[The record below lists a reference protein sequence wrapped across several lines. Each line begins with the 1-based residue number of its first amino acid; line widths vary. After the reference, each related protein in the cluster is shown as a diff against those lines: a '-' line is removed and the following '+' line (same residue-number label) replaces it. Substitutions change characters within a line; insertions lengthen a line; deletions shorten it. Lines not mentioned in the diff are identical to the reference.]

1 MPQKVLFLDRDGTL
15 ILEPAD
21 YQVDHIDKLNFYPG
35 VFRWLGRIVQ
45 ELDYTLVMVTNQDG
59 LGTDSYPEENF
70 WPTHNAM
77 LRALEAEGITFSEQ
91 IIDRT
96 FAADNQP
103 TRKPGTG
110 LVKHYMTGEYD
121 LANSYVVGDRLTDIK
136 LAENMGAKGIW
147 IANDP
152 DLGAEELSPVQT
164 GHALSPDALSP
175 DALSPDAASPDAAS
189 PDALSPDALSPDALS
204 PDAPSPDALSPDA
217 PSPVQTGHALS
228 LLSPQ
233 ETLQGTIALRTTDW
247 EDIYRLLRLAS
258 RTASVR
264 RTTKETDIQIELD
277 LDGTGKTDMDT
288 GLGFFDHM
296 LDQLGRHSGCDL
308 SVKVKGDL
316 HIDEHHTIEDTAI
329 ALGEA
334 FGQALGDK
342 LGIERYGFNL
352 VMDESIV
359 DVRLDFGGRQWLVWD
374 CEYRREKVGDMPTEM
389 FHHFFKSFSD
399 GAKCNLAIK
408 AEGNNEHHMIEAT
421 FKALAKSIKAAKR
434 RDVDNMR
441 LPSTKGIL

>member
-1 MPQKVLFLDRDGTL
+1 MQKILFLDRDGTL

-35 VFRWLGRIVQ
+35 VFRWLGRIVR
-45 ELDYTLVMVTNQDG
+45 ELDYALVMVTNQDG
-59 LGTDSYPEENF
+59 LGTESYPETNF

-77 LRALEAEGITFSEQ
+77 LRALEAEGITFAEQ
-91 IIDRT
+91 LIDRT

-103 TRKPGTG
+103 TRKPGTK
-110 LVKHYMTGEYD
+110 LVEHYLTGDYD
-121 LANSYVVGDRLTDIK
+121 LASSYVVGDRLTDIQ
-136 LAENMGAKGIW
+136 LAKNMGAKGIW
-147 IANDP
+147 IATDP
-152 DLGAEELSPVQT
+152 ELGAEELNVDQL
-164 GHALSPDALSP
+164 ADLD
-175 DALSPDAASPDAAS
+175 
-189 PDALSPDALSPDALS
+189 
-204 PDAPSPDALSPDA
+204 
-217 PSPVQTGHALS
+217 
-228 LLSPQ
+228 
-233 ETLQGTIALRTTDW
+233 ETIALRTTDW
-247 EDIYRLLRLAS
+247 EDIYRLLRLSS
-258 RTASVR
+258 RTATVHR
-264 RTTKETDIQIELD
+264 KTKETDIRIELD
-277 LDGTGKTDMDT
+277 LDGTGKTAMNT

-308 SVKVKGDL
+308 SVTVDGDL

-342 LGIERYGFNL
+342 LGLERYGFNL
-352 VMDESIV
+352 VMDESTV
-359 DVRLDFGGRQWLVWD
+359 DVRLDFGGRPWLVWD
-374 CEYRREKVGDMPTEM
+374 CVYKREKIGDMPTEM

-408 AEGNNEHHMIEAT
+408 ARGQNEHHMIEAT

-441 LPSTKGIL
+441 LPSTKGVL

>member
-1 MPQKVLFLDRDGTL
+1 MPQKILFLDRDGTL
-15 ILEPAD
+15 IVEPAD

-35 VFRWLGRIVQ
+35 VFRWLGRIVR

-59 LGTDSYPEENF
+59 LGTESYPEGNF

-77 LRALEAEGITFSEQ
+77 LRALEAEGITFAEQ

-103 TRKPGTG
+103 TRKPGTK
-110 LVKHYMTGEYD
+110 LVEHYMTNNYD
-121 LANSYVVGDRLTDIK
+121 LANSYVVGDRLTDIQ
-136 LAENMGAKGIW
+136 LAKNMGAQGIW
-147 IANDP
+147 IATDP
-152 DLGAEELSPVQT
+152 ELGAEEL
-164 GHALSPDALSP
+164 
-175 DALSPDAASPDAAS
+175 DAAQLVSVD
-189 PDALSPDALSPDALS
+189 
-204 PDAPSPDALSPDA
+204 
-217 PSPVQTGHALS
+217 
-228 LLSPQ
+228 
-233 ETLQGTIALRTTDW
+233 ETIALRTTDW

-258 RTASVR
+258 RTATVHR
-264 RTTKETDIQIELD
+264 KTKETDIKIDLD
-277 LDGTGKTDMDT
+277 LDGTGKTQMDT

-308 SVKVKGDL
+308 SVKVDGDL

-352 VMDESIV
+352 VMDESTV
-359 DVRLDFGGRQWLVWD
+359 DVRLDFGGRPWLVWD
-374 CEYRREKVGDMPTEM
+374 CAYKREKIGDMPTEM

-399 GAKCNLAIK
+399 GAKCNLAIR
-408 AEGNNEHHMIEAT
+408 AEGKNEHHMIEAT

>member
-103 TRKPGTG
+103 TRKPGTE

-152 DLGAEELSPVQT
+152 ELGAEELSPVQT

-175 DALSPDAASPDAAS
+175 DAPSPDALSPDAASPDA
-189 PDALSPDALSPDALS
+189 L
-204 PDAPSPDALSPDA
+204 SPDALSPDA

-374 CEYRREKVGDMPTEM
+374 CEYKREKVGDMPTEM

>member
-1 MPQKVLFLDRDGTL
+1 MQSIKRNLGIIPTAMPQKVLFLDRDGTL
-15 ILEPAD
+15 ILEPED

-35 VFRWLGRIVQ
+35 VFRWLGRIVR

-59 LGTDSYPEENF
+59 LGTESYPEGNF

-77 LRALEAEGITFSEQ
+77 LRALEAEGISFSEQ

-103 TRKPGTG
+103 TRKPGTK
-110 LVKHYMTGEYD
+110 LVEHFMTAEYD
-121 LANSYVVGDRLTDIK
+121 LANSYVVGDRLTDIQ
-136 LAENMGAKGIW
+136 LAKNMGAKGIW
-147 IANDP
+147 IATDP
-152 DLGAEELSPVQT
+152 ELGAGELNADQLA
-164 GHALSPDALSP
+164 GLND
-175 DALSPDAASPDAAS
+175 
-189 PDALSPDALSPDALS
+189 
-204 PDAPSPDALSPDA
+204 
-217 PSPVQTGHALS
+217 
-228 LLSPQ
+228 
-233 ETLQGTIALRTTDW
+233 TIALTTTDW
-247 EDIYRLLRLAS
+247 EEIYRLLRLES
-258 RTASVR
+258 RTATVHR
-264 RTTKETDIQIELD
+264 KTKETDIKIELD
-277 LDGTGKTDMDT
+277 LDGTGRTEMNT

-296 LDQLGRHSGCDL
+296 LDQLGRHSGCNL
-308 SVKVKGDL
+308 SVTVDGDL

-352 VMDESIV
+352 VMDESTV
-359 DVRLDFGGRQWLVWD
+359 DVRLDFGGRPWLVWD
-374 CEYRREKVGDMPTEM
+374 CAYKREKIGDMPTEM

-399 GAKCNLAIK
+399 GAKCNLAIR
-408 AEGNNEHHMIEAT
+408 AEGKNEHHMIEAT

-441 LPSTKGIL
+441 LPSTKGLL

>member
-1 MPQKVLFLDRDGTL
+1 MSQKILFLDRDGTL
-15 ILEPAD
+15 ILEPTD

-35 VFRWLGRIVQ
+35 VFRWLGRIVR

-103 TRKPGTG
+103 TRKPGTK
-110 LVKHYMTGEYD
+110 LVEHYMTGDYD
-121 LANSYVVGDRLTDIK
+121 LAGSYVVGDRLTDIQ
-136 LAENMGAKGIW
+136 LAKNMGTQGIW
-147 IANDP
+147 IATDP
-152 DLGAEELSPVQT
+152 ELGAEEL
-164 GHALSPDALSP
+164 DADQL
-175 DALSPDAASPDAAS
+175 
-189 PDALSPDALSPDALS
+189 
-204 PDAPSPDALSPDA
+204 
-217 PSPVQTGHALS
+217 TS
-228 LLSPQ
+228 LD
-233 ETLQGTIALRTTDW
+233 ETIALRTTDW

-258 RTASVR
+258 RTATIHR
-264 RTTKETDIQIELD
+264 KTKETDIRIELD
-277 LDGTGKTDMDT
+277 LDGTGKTKMDT

-308 SVKVKGDL
+308 SVQVKGDL

-334 FGQALGDK
+334 FGSALGDK

-352 VMDESIV
+352 VMDESTV
-359 DVRLDFGGRQWLVWD
+359 DVRLDFGGRPWLVWG
-374 CEYRREKVGDMPTEM
+374 CSYQREKIGDMPTEM
-389 FHHFFKSFSD
+389 FHHFFKSFTD

-408 AEGNNEHHMIEAT
+408 AEGQNEHHMIEAT

-441 LPSTKGIL
+441 LPSTKGML

>member
-1 MPQKVLFLDRDGTL
+1 MPQKILFLDRDGTL
-15 ILEPAD
+15 ILEPTD

-35 VFRWLGRIVQ
+35 VFRWLGRIVR

-103 TRKPGTG
+103 TRKPGTK
-110 LVKHYMTGEYD
+110 LVEHYMTGDYD
-121 LANSYVVGDRLTDIK
+121 LAGSYVVGDRLTDIQ
-136 LAENMGAKGIW
+136 LAKNMGAQGIW
-147 IANDP
+147 IATDP
-152 DLGAEELSPVQT
+152 ELGAEEL
-164 GHALSPDALSP
+164 DADQL
-175 DALSPDAASPDAAS
+175 
-189 PDALSPDALSPDALS
+189 
-204 PDAPSPDALSPDA
+204 
-217 PSPVQTGHALS
+217 TS
-228 LLSPQ
+228 LD
-233 ETLQGTIALRTTDW
+233 ETIALRTTDW

-258 RTASVR
+258 RTATIHR
-264 RTTKETDIQIELD
+264 KTKETDIRIELD
-277 LDGTGKTDMDT
+277 LDGTGKTKMDT

-334 FGQALGDK
+334 FGSALGDK

-352 VMDESIV
+352 VMDESTV
-359 DVRLDFGGRQWLVWD
+359 DVRLDFGGRPWLVWD
-374 CEYRREKVGDMPTEM
+374 CSYKREKIGDMPTEM
-389 FHHFFKSFSD
+389 FHHFFKSFTD

-408 AEGNNEHHMIEAT
+408 AEGQNEHHMIEAT

-441 LPSTKGIL
+441 LPSTKGML

>member
-1 MPQKVLFLDRDGTL
+1 MKKILFLDRDGTL

-35 VFRWLGRIVQ
+35 VFRWLGRIVR
-45 ELDYTLVMVTNQDG
+45 ELDYALVMVTNQDG
-59 LGTDSYPEENF
+59 LGTESYPEENF

-77 LRALEAEGITFSEQ
+77 IRALEAEGITFSEQ
-91 IIDRT
+91 VIDRT

-103 TRKPGTG
+103 TRKPGTK
-110 LVKHYMTGEYD
+110 LVEHYMTGYYD
-121 LANSYVVGDRLTDIK
+121 LAQSYVVGDRLTDIQ
-136 LAENMGAKGIW
+136 LAKNMGAKGIW
-147 IANDP
+147 IATDP
-152 DLGAEELSPVQT
+152 ELGAEEL
-164 GHALSPDALSP
+164 DAEQLANL
-175 DALSPDAASPDAAS
+175 D
-189 PDALSPDALSPDALS
+189 
-204 PDAPSPDALSPDA
+204 
-217 PSPVQTGHALS
+217 
-228 LLSPQ
+228 
-233 ETLQGTIALRTTDW
+233 ETIALRTTNW
-247 EDIYRLLRLAS
+247 EDIYRLLRLES
-258 RTASVR
+258 RTATIHR
-264 RTTKETDIQIELD
+264 KTKETDIKIDLD
-277 LDGTGKTDMDT
+277 LDGTGKTNMST

-308 SVKVKGDL
+308 SIAVKGDL

-352 VMDESIV
+352 VMDESTV
-359 DVRLDFGGRQWLVWD
+359 DVRLDFGGRPWLVWD
-374 CEYRREKVGDMPTEM
+374 CAYKREKIGDMPTEM

-408 AEGNNEHHMIEAT
+408 TEGQNEHHMIEAT
-421 FKALAKSIKAAKR
+421 FKALAKSVKAAKR

-441 LPSTKGIL
+441 LPSTKGML

>member
-1 MPQKVLFLDRDGTL
+1 MSKRVLFLDRDGTL

-35 VFRWLGRIVQ
+35 VFRWLGRIVR
-45 ELDYTLVMVTNQDG
+45 ELDYELVMVTNQDG
-59 LGTDSYPEENF
+59 LGTESYPEENF

-91 IIDRT
+91 VIDRT

-103 TRKPGTG
+103 TRKPGTK
-110 LVKHYMTGEYD
+110 LVEHYMTGDHD
-121 LANSYVVGDRLTDIK
+121 LANSYVVGDRLTDIQ
-136 LAENMGAKGIW
+136 LAKNMGAKGIW
-147 IANDP
+147 IATDP
-152 DLGAEELSPVQT
+152 ELGAEELDVDQ
-164 GHALSPDALSP
+164 L
-175 DALSPDAASPDAAS
+175 ASLND
-189 PDALSPDALSPDALS
+189 
-204 PDAPSPDALSPDA
+204 
-217 PSPVQTGHALS
+217 
-228 LLSPQ
+228 
-233 ETLQGTIALRTTDW
+233 TIALTTTSW
-247 EDIYRLLRLAS
+247 EEIYRLLRLAS
-258 RTASVR
+258 RTASIHR
-264 RTTKETDIQIELD
+264 KTKETDIKIELD
-277 LDGTGKTDMDT
+277 LDGTGKTDMNT

-308 SVKVKGDL
+308 SVAVDGDL

-352 VMDESIV
+352 VMDESTV
-359 DVRLDFGGRQWLVWD
+359 DVRLDFGGRPWLVWD
-374 CEYRREKVGDMPTEM
+374 CSYKREKIGDMPTEM

-408 AEGNNEHHMIEAT
+408 AEGQNEHHMIEAT

-441 LPSTKGIL
+441 LPSTKGML

>member
-1 MPQKVLFLDRDGTL
+1 MFQKILFLDRDGTL

-35 VFRWLGRIVQ
+35 VFRWLGRIVR
-45 ELDYTLVMVTNQDG
+45 ELDYELVMVTNQDG
-59 LGTDSYPEENF
+59 LGTDSYPEQNF

-77 LRALEAEGITFSEQ
+77 LRAFEAEGITFSEQ
-91 IIDRT
+91 VIDRT

-103 TRKPGTG
+103 TRKPGTK
-110 LVKHYMTGEYD
+110 LVEHYMTNDYD
-121 LANSYVVGDRLTDIK
+121 LANSYVVGDRLTDIQ
-136 LAENMGAKGIW
+136 LAKNMGAKGIW
-147 IANDP
+147 IATDP
-152 DLGAEELSPVQT
+152 ELGAEEL
-164 GHALSPDALSP
+164 DAGQL
-175 DALSPDAASPDAAS
+175 ASVD
-189 PDALSPDALSPDALS
+189 D
-204 PDAPSPDALSPDA
+204 
-217 PSPVQTGHALS
+217 
-228 LLSPQ
+228 
-233 ETLQGTIALRTTDW
+233 TIALRTTSW
-247 EDIYRLLRLAS
+247 EEIYRLLRLES
-258 RTASVR
+258 RTASIHR
-264 RTTKETDIQIELD
+264 KTKETDIKINLD
-277 LDGTGKTDMDT
+277 LDGTGKTKMNT

-308 SVKVKGDL
+308 SISVDGDL

-374 CEYRREKVGDMPTEM
+374 CEYKREKVGDMPTEM
-389 FHHFFKSFSD
+389 FYHFFKSFSD

-408 AEGNNEHHMIEAT
+408 AEGQNEHHMIEAT
-421 FKALAKSIKAAKR
+421 FKGLAKSIKAAKR

-441 LPSTKGIL
+441 LPSTKGML

>member
-1 MPQKVLFLDRDGTL
+1 MFQKILFLDRDGTL

-35 VFRWLGRIVQ
+35 VFRWLGRIVR
-45 ELDYTLVMVTNQDG
+45 ELDYELVMVTNQDG
-59 LGTDSYPEENF
+59 LGTDSYPEQNF

-91 IIDRT
+91 VIDRT

-103 TRKPGTG
+103 TRKPGTK
-110 LVKHYMTGEYD
+110 LVEHYMTNDYD
-121 LANSYVVGDRLTDIK
+121 LANSYVVGDRLTDIQ
-136 LAENMGAKGIW
+136 LAKNMGAKGIW
-147 IANDP
+147 IATDP
-152 DLGAEELSPVQT
+152 ELGAEEL
-164 GHALSPDALSP
+164 DAGQL
-175 DALSPDAASPDAAS
+175 ASVED
-189 PDALSPDALSPDALS
+189 
-204 PDAPSPDALSPDA
+204 
-217 PSPVQTGHALS
+217 
-228 LLSPQ
+228 
-233 ETLQGTIALRTTDW
+233 TIALRTTSW
-247 EDIYRLLRLAS
+247 EEIYRLLRLES
-258 RTASVR
+258 RTASIHR
-264 RTTKETDIQIELD
+264 KTKETDIKINLD
-277 LDGTGKTDMDT
+277 LDGTGKTKMNT

-308 SVKVKGDL
+308 SISVDGDL

-374 CEYRREKVGDMPTEM
+374 CEYKREKVGDMPTEM
-389 FHHFFKSFSD
+389 FYHFFKSFSD

-408 AEGNNEHHMIEAT
+408 AEGQNEHHMIEAT
-421 FKALAKSIKAAKR
+421 FKGLAKSIKAAKR

-441 LPSTKGIL
+441 LPSTKGML

>member
-1 MPQKVLFLDRDGTL
+1 MFQKILFLDRDGTL

-35 VFRWLGRIVQ
+35 VFRWLGRIVR
-45 ELDYTLVMVTNQDG
+45 ELDYELVMVTNQDG
-59 LGTDSYPEENF
+59 LGTDSYPEQNF

-91 IIDRT
+91 VIDRT

-103 TRKPGTG
+103 TRKPGTK
-110 LVKHYMTGEYD
+110 LVEHYMTNDYD
-121 LANSYVVGDRLTDIK
+121 LANSYVVGDRLTDIQ
-136 LAENMGAKGIW
+136 LAKNMGAKGIW
-147 IANDP
+147 IATDP
-152 DLGAEELSPVQT
+152 ELGAEEL
-164 GHALSPDALSP
+164 DAGQL
-175 DALSPDAASPDAAS
+175 ASVED
-189 PDALSPDALSPDALS
+189 
-204 PDAPSPDALSPDA
+204 
-217 PSPVQTGHALS
+217 T
-228 LLSPQ
+228 
-233 ETLQGTIALRTTDW
+233 TALRTTSW
-247 EDIYRLLRLAS
+247 EEIYRLLRLES
-258 RTASVR
+258 RTASIHR
-264 RTTKETDIQIELD
+264 KTKETDIKINLD
-277 LDGTGKTDMDT
+277 LDGTGKTKMNT
-288 GLGFFDHM
+288 GLGFFDPM
-296 LDQLGRHSGCDL
+296 IDPLGRHSGCDL
-308 SVKVKGDL
+308 SISVDGDL

-374 CEYRREKVGDMPTEM
+374 CEYKREKVGDMPTEM
-389 FHHFFKSFSD
+389 FYHFFKSFSD

-408 AEGNNEHHMIEAT
+408 AEGQNEHHMIEAT
-421 FKALAKSIKAAKR
+421 FKGLAKSIKAAKR

-441 LPSTKGIL
+441 LPSTKGML

>member
-1 MPQKVLFLDRDGTL
+1 MPQKILFLDRDGTL

-35 VFRWLGRIVQ
+35 VFRWLGRIVR

-59 LGTDSYPEENF
+59 LGTDSYPEDNF

-77 LRALEAEGITFSEQ
+77 LRALEAEGITFAEQ
-91 IIDRT
+91 VIDRT

-103 TRKPGTG
+103 TRKPGTK
-110 LVKHYMTGEYD
+110 LVEHYMTGEYN
-121 LANSYVVGDRLTDIK
+121 LASSYVVGDRLTDIQ
-136 LAENMGAKGIW
+136 LAKNMGAKGIW
-147 IANDP
+147 IATDP
-152 DLGAEELSPVQT
+152 ELGAEEL
-164 GHALSPDALSP
+164 DADQLANL
-175 DALSPDAASPDAAS
+175 D
-189 PDALSPDALSPDALS
+189 
-204 PDAPSPDALSPDA
+204 
-217 PSPVQTGHALS
+217 
-228 LLSPQ
+228 
-233 ETLQGTIALRTTDW
+233 ETIALRTTDW
-247 EDIYRLLRLAS
+247 EDIYRLLRLDS
-258 RTASVR
+258 RTAEVHR
-264 RTTKETDIQIELD
+264 KTKETDILIKLN
-277 LDGTGKTDMDT
+277 LDGTGKTNMDT

-308 SVKVKGDL
+308 TVRVMGDL

-342 LGIERYGFNL
+342 IGIERYGFNL
-352 VMDESIV
+352 VMDESTV

-374 CEYRREKVGDMPTEM
+374 CEYKREKVGDMPTEM

-408 AEGNNEHHMIEAT
+408 AEGQNEHHMIEAT

-441 LPSTKGIL
+441 LPSTKGML